1 MREKGNCS
9 KKRESMNIQLV
20 RARYLYMLLLFR
32 TEVLNFRYLRR
43 KLPMIQVKRHD
54 KGVCYIYPADNIEQF
69 YLNLEKCKEENLDLK
84 GLQNAS
90 L

>member
-1 MREKGNCS
+1 
-9 KKRESMNIQLV
+9 MNILLV

-43 KLPMIQVKRHD
+43 KLPMLQVERHG
-54 KGVCYIYPADNIEQF
+54 KEICYIQITLAGNIEQF
-69 YLNLEKCKEENLDLK
+69 YLDLEKCKEENLALK
-84 GLQNAS
+84 ELQNAS